1 MKLREKILLALA
13 VTLISVLVVMLF
25 FTATVIRDGYV
36 NLETDQMQ
44 HEASQARAAV
54 DADLSTINSHLMERA
69 AWNDTFTFV
78 TDPTDRSYVSTNNIS
93 QTFTTCDI
101 NVLLIYDHDH
111 RLLYGQGFNLSSDTF
126 EQFSPLLLDTISTT
140 PGFLNVT
147 AEEGSKTGILMVGDQ
162 PMLLAS
168 QPVLTSSFLGPSPGV
183 MMMGQYLDPA
193 QVNRLAEQSGVP
205 FTLVQNRSAVG
216 PVSMDSVSISSLNS
230 SQVAAVLPLS
240 DVAGT
245 GSLLIRV
252 QEPRTIVLNGAESA
266 RTFIMTTMLISLLF
280 VFLSLGF
287 VDRTVLTR
295 LNRLITG
302 VRAIRM
308 NGENARIEG
317 IAGSD
322 ELALL
327 SAAINGMLDE
337 LSLAHQSTRESEERY
352 RTLAESAQ
360 DLIFLFGTDGR
371 LTYANPTALATLRMT
386 SRESFGQTFTG
397 LFSSEESS
405 SAATV
410 FQMVLE
416 TRTPNRFEVDGT
428 IAGSDH
434 CFDVEVIPL
443 INPDGGFGEVMG
455 IARDITERKRVEETI
470 RYMNAYNRSLIEI
483 SRDLLIIVDPDGII
497 TDLNATSE
505 QVLGFLRQD
514 MIGTR
519 LAEHFTEP
527 ALIRDCCQGVLDNGI
542 RRESEVCIRHR
553 EGHIIPLHCTASLF
567 RDYEGTLI
575 GVLVAARD
583 ISEENQMEEDRL
595 RLAKLETLGVM
606 SGSLAHQF
614 NNLHTSILGNLTLA
628 RSMLYD
634 REALLGRLDEAE
646 DQLTRA
652 RMVTN
657 KLLTFSRGG
666 EPLRSFQEVEP
677 LLHEAAENC
686 NGRGSYQ
693 IEYRVSDDLPRV
705 FLDRDQIVEAL
716 QQLITNAMEA
726 MPRGGTIT
734 IVAELCDRTDG
745 EREPQL
751 CIRVIDIGQG
761 IPDENQKKI
770 FELNFTTKDGAAG
783 LGLPLARS
791 VIQKHGGEIE
801 VSSGPGGGTIVTFM
815 IPIGHDR
822 PLDLAPRLPTG
833 RTRVLIMDDE
843 EAITDILRIWLT
855 RRGYDPVI
863 TDDGVSAIQAYQEAM
878 IQHRPFDIVFLD
890 LIVPGGMGGE
900 ETMRGL
906 LSLDRAVRAVVC
918 SGYSNDPV
926 MASYLD
932 YGFVGLLPK
941 PFQLTAMEE
950 LIQSILLGTKGAMP
964 SDPNNSV
971 ISDQPE

>member
-1 MKLREKILLALA
+1 MPGPAEPVHLRSGVPVDDVALIVLKRPGDDDQD
-13 VTLISVLVVMLF
+13 VTL
-25 FTATVIRDGYV
+25 
-36 NLETDQMQ
+36 
-44 HEASQARAAV
+44 
-54 DADLSTINSHLMERA
+54 ADP
-69 AWNDTFTFV
+69 D
-78 TDPTDRSYVSTNNIS
+78 
-93 QTFTTCDI
+93 
-101 NVLLIYDHDH
+101 
-111 RLLYGQGFNLSSDTF
+111 
-126 EQFSPLLLDTISTT
+126 LLLD
-140 PGFLNVT
+140 
-147 AEEGSKTGILMVGDQ
+147 
-162 PMLLAS
+162 LALD
-168 QPVLTSSFLGPSPGV
+168 PPSPGH
-183 MMMGQYLDPA
+183 P
-193 QVNRLAEQSGVP
+193 
-205 FTLVQNRSAVG
+205 
-216 PVSMDSVSISSLNS
+216 
-230 SQVAAVLPLS
+230 VLPPNA
-240 DVAGT
+240 DMV
-245 GSLLIRV
+245 GSHHHLGSSKDL
-252 QEPRTIVLNGAESA
+252 TI
-266 RTFIMTTMLISLLF
+266 
-280 VFLSLGF
+280 
-287 VDRTVLTR
+287 
-295 LNRLITG
+295 
-302 VRAIRM
+302 
-308 NGENARIEG
+308 
-317 IAGSD
+317 
-322 ELALL
+322 
-327 SAAINGMLDE
+327 
-337 LSLAHQSTRESEERY
+337 
-352 RTLAESAQ
+352 
-360 DLIFLFGTDGR
+360 
-371 LTYANPTALATLRMT
+371 P
-386 SRESFGQTFTG
+386 
-397 LFSSEESS
+397 
-405 SAATV
+405 
-410 FQMVLE
+410 
-416 TRTPNRFEVDGT
+416 
-428 IAGSDH
+428 
-434 CFDVEVIPL
+434 
-443 INPDGGFGEVMG
+443 
-455 IARDITERKRVEETI
+455 
-470 RYMNAYNRSLIEI
+470 
-483 SRDLLIIVDPDGII
+483 
-497 TDLNATSE
+497 
-505 QVLGFLRQD
+505 FLRQPGPD
-514 MIGTR
+514 
-519 LAEHFTEP
+519 
-527 ALIRDCCQGVLDNGI
+527 D
-542 RRESEVCIRHR
+542 
-553 EGHIIPLHCTASLF
+553 
-567 RDYEGTLI
+567 
-575 GVLVAARD
+575 
-583 ISEENQMEEDRL
+583 
-595 RLAKLETLGVM
+595 
-606 SGSLAHQF
+606 
-614 NNLHTSILGNLTLA
+614 
-628 RSMLYD
+628 
-634 REALLGRLDEAE
+634 
-646 DQLTRA
+646 
-652 RMVTN
+652 
-657 KLLTFSRGG
+657 LLTFSRGG